1 MTPVVVAAAI
11 IERGG
16 RLLVTKRREG
26 THLAGLWEFPGG
38 KCHEGESLHVCIARE
53 LDEELDVAVVVG
65 DELLATDHAYPDR
78 RVELH
83 FLRCE
88 LLGEPAPQL
97 GQQMRWVSRA
107 ELSTLQMP
115 PADAELVRLLS
126 EQARRRRASR

>member
-1 MTPVVVAAAI
+1 
-11 IERGG
+11 
-16 RLLVTKRREG
+16 
-26 THLAGLWEFPGG
+26 
-38 KCHEGESLHVCIARE
+38 
-53 LDEELDVAVVVG
+53 
-65 DELLATDHAYPDR
+65 
-78 RVELH
+78 VELH

-126 EQARRRRASR
+126 EQAR